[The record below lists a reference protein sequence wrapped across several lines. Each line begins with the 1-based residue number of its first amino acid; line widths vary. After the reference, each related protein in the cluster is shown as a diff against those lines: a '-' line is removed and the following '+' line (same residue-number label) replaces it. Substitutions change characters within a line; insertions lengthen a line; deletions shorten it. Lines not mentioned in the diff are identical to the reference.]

1 MSQYIGRMLKIMYIL
16 DTNIP
21 MIPSDEYGKNVQT
34 KQKILLPSLSL
45 GFGKV
50 CGLFVCEERG

>member
-1 MSQYIGRMLKIMYIL
+1 
-16 DTNIP
+16 
-21 MIPSDEYGKNVQT
+21 MIPNDEYLKKLVQT

-50 CGLFVCEERG
+50 CGLFLCEEKKIKESLWNVQ